1 VGAALSL
8 AGAALVAT
16 AVYLTMSAA
25 GIVVFLEGAAAMVAA
40 VWIIDGAAKVL
51 AVEINGA
58 TIIMVAAVWI
68 IGAAGMETAV
78 IVSWLAQSE

>member
-1 VGAALSL
+1 
-8 AGAALVAT
+8 
-16 AVYLTMSAA
+16 
-25 GIVVFLEGAAAMVAA
+25 VVFLEGAAAMVAA